1 MGSDGTSKRKRK
13 RKVRTEGNVSSTG
26 FHSYF
31 SPQTVVLSTSGYE
44 KEEKSRAH
52 SKDGDETQALRVDS
66 QGRAVESQDNLDE
79 TREVGGFDHS
89 IRYEPETPQDSKRDF
104 ASFYLRRI
112 TEELADELDK
122 IRSANDFSEGSLPI
136 LIHAL
141 QQGQNIFSEEEKRR
155 VMGET

>member
-1 MGSDGTSKRKRK
+1 MAS
-13 RKVRTEGNVSSTG
+13 
-26 FHSYF
+26 
-31 SPQTVVLSTSGYE
+31 Q
-44 KEEKSRAH
+44 KSQ
-52 SKDGDETQALRVDS
+52 KDLK
-66 QGRAVESQDNLDE
+66 E
-79 TREVGGFDHS
+79 TREDNQ
-89 IRYEPETPQDSKRDF
+89 IRSEPESSQDSNRDF

-155 VMGET
+155 VMSET